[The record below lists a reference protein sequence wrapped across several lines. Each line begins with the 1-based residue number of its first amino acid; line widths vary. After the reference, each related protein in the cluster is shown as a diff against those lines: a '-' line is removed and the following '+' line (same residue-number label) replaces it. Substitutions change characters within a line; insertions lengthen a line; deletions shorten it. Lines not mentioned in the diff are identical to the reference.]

1 MTGGANIRSAERSG
15 IQIIRL
21 KIVTKL
27 EEVIN

>member
-1 MTGGANIRSAERSG
+1 MTGGVNIRSAERFG

-21 KIVTKL
+21 KIDTKL